1 MRPYLFGL
9 WFIFGFRRFRLFRS
23 NLCFCWPG
31 VLRSCRFGLLF
42 VFLLAVSLL
51 FEVPFSLSFPLLF
64 PSFLSSFSPLFSLP
78 LFPLLSEFSLFPVR
92 SLMVLSLRLKSL
104 SVSLLAS
111 LLTSLLARL
120 QRFQAGVCVV
130 VSLAVEIMVW
140 LSI

>member
-1 MRPYLFGL
+1 M
-9 WFIFGFRRFRLFRS
+9 
-23 NLCFCWPG
+23 
-31 VLRSCRFGLLF
+31 
-42 VFLLAVSLL
+42 FLLAVSLL

-78 LFPLLSEFSLFPVR
+78 LFPLLSEFSFFPVR

-104 SVSLLAS
+104 SASLLAS

-140 LSI
+140 ISI